1 MRTDHINHLKKGTEQ
16 ASRIR
21 LHPGQIVRGKILQI
35 YPLDRA
41 RIQIGSFTFIAQ
53 LEAPLNH
60 GESYFFQVDDVKE
73 EVHLRVIQQASE
85 QRTSEWKQLL
95 QMIGSKHSKGREQ
108 FVRQL
113 LQSNIPFT
121 KRTLQ
126 QMFTLLDQ
134 YPEQEKAM
142 KALQVMAQRAWPMTR
157 EIMESIILY
166 QTSTL
171 TKEVNQLVESI
182 TQQSQISQSHRELI
196 QQLELL
202 IPEEKKTHH
211 VFKQLFEYIT
221 SKEAKKELPLMQMLH
236 PRIDKQNVKLLQSM
250 PPTQRVDTLQT
261 PERML
266 TYLGIHTKEDR
277 QLFLKTLTSISQNV
291 NHFQHEAKQFV
302 DMWERSIQLQAVQQP
317 NRPLNTETLQQ
328 VRDSFVRVFNP
339 QQWSHSEQTIM
350 RQVIPNNTHQLLQM
364 IAALKSLETRNVEQ
378 MMHQLLEHH
387 QPAEKRTIQTE
398 FLRSVQHIV
407 QNIGLSYE
415 HSLAKEQT
423 EQLTNSL
430 KTLLMQFI
438 QEQTPSSER
447 AQSLLRFIQGMQ
459 LQTVQD
465 TAHLLSV
472 QLQIPAM
479 IGSLRSDMQIT
490 FESKKTESTSI
501 DPNYCRILF
510 DLDLAAI
517 KRTLIDMHVQHKQ
530 VSLLIYN
537 DLSFIKKI
545 GDNYE
550 ATLAEGLLKTGYE
563 LTSIRYLKLGKQE
576 SHQRTATQ
584 SFART
589 EGFDV
594 KI

>member
-1 MRTDHINHLKKGTEQ
+1 MRTDQINHLKKGSDQ
-16 ASRIR
+16 PSRIR

-35 YPLDRA
+35 FPLDRA

-85 QRTSEWKQLL
+85 QGASEWKQLL
-95 QMIGSKHSKGREQ
+95 HMIGSKHSKGREQ
-108 FVRQL
+108 FVQQL

-134 YPEQEKAM
+134 YPNQEKAM
-142 KALQVMAQRAWPMTR
+142 KALEVMAQRAWPITR

-171 TKEVNQLVESI
+171 TKEVNQLVESL
-182 TQQSQISQSHRELI
+182 TQQSQIPQAHRELI

-221 SKEAKKELPLMQMLH
+221 SKEAKRELPLMQMLH
-236 PRIDKQNVKLLQSM
+236 PRIHKTNMKQLQSM
-250 PPTQRVDTLQT
+250 PLTQRANTLRT

-266 TYLGIHTKEDR
+266 TYLGIHTAEDR
-277 QLFLKTLTSISQNV
+277 QLFLKTLTSIAQNPI
-291 NHFQHEAKQFV
+291 HFLNETKQFV
-302 DMWERSIQLQAVQQP
+302 DKWERSIQLQAVQHP

-328 VRDSFVRVFNP
+328 VRDSFIRLFSAH
-339 QQWSHSEQTIM
+339 QWTQNEQTVM
-350 RQVIPNNTHQLLQM
+350 RQVIPNNTHELLQM
-364 IAALKSLETRNVEQ
+364 MIDFKSLDTRNVEQ
-378 MMHQLLEHH
+378 MMLQLHEHH
-387 QPAEKRTIQTE
+387 QPAEKKDIQAE
-398 FLRSVQHIV
+398 FLRSLQHIL
-407 QNIGLSYE
+407 QNFGLSHE
-415 HSLAKEQT
+415 HSLSKDQT
-423 EQLTNSL
+423 DQLTNSL
-430 KTLLMQFI
+430 KALLMQFI

-472 QLQIPAM
+472 HLQIPAM
-479 IGSLRSDMQIT
+479 IGALRSDMQIT

-510 DLDLAAI
+510 DLELAAI

-537 DLSFIKKI
+537 DLPFIKKI

-550 ATLAEGLLKTGYE
+550 ETLAEGLLKTGYE

-576 SHQRTATQ
+576 EHRRTTTQ